1 MSKRDISLYI
11 VDIFIAIDKINRY
24 TINIDDSEELQFKI
38 TTINNNFKY
47 FILLFS

>member
-24 TINIDDSEELQFKI
+24 TINIDESALK
-38 TTINNNFKY
+38 TNFHI
-47 FILLFS
+47 F